1 MSWRPRRVRV
11 TFRVMNKLWLAFALF
26 SIASLALVTGCGP
39 RWQVVKQAAPNPM
52 VADSKFFVEKPDF
65 DAARVGGKS
74 DADYAA
80 GKNPEQAASWQADK
94 AAFMEEFGSGYTDA
108 RETVGVAS
116 APGEGFVVKSHVTWI
131 EPGFYA
137 AVAARPTEVKM
148 TVQVLDK
155 GGVVQ
160 DEFLIHSAIPASMT
174 NPSTGGRLRDA
185 GKDLGHVVA
194 KYMRKRTAV
203 N

>member
-1 MSWRPRRVRV
+1 
-11 TFRVMNKLWLAFALF
+11 MNKLWLAIGFLT
-26 SIASLALVTGCGP
+26 IASLAFITGCGP
-39 RWQVVKQAAPNPM
+39 RWQVVKQANPNPM

-74 DADYAA
+74 DAEYAA
-80 GKNPEQAASWQADK
+80 GKNPEQQASWAADK
-94 AAFMEEFGSGYTDA
+94 AAFMEEFGNGYTDA
-108 RETVGVAS
+108 RENVGAAT

-155 GGVVQ
+155 AGVVQ
-160 DEFLIHSAIPASMT
+160 DEFLIHSAIQATLT
-174 NPSTGGRLRDA
+174 NPSSGGRLRDA

-194 KYMRKRTAV
+194 KYMRKRTGQD
-203 N
+203 